1 MQTIS
6 LIKFKWLELNCMETF
21 NYFCATK
28 AGFNDPLN
36 CNLIV
41 GYLKN
46 VSKIKSRILS
56 QDVGGGPIKSFKV
69 FH

>member
-1 MQTIS
+1 MKT
-6 LIKFKWLELNCMETF
+6 FK
-21 NYFCATK
+21 YFCATK

-46 VSKIKSRILS
+46 VSNNKSRILS

>member
-1 MQTIS
+1 
-6 LIKFKWLELNCMETF
+6 MEMF

-41 GYLKN
+41 GYLRD
-46 VSKIKSRILS
+46 VSENKIRILS
-56 QDVGGGPIKSFKV
+56 QNVGGGPIKSFKV